1 MGCYGGVHRP
11 FPSFEEEPCTQT
23 SRTPAFTSPSPPTID
38 IPTHDDIAQRAF
50 VIYEQRGAANG
61 SDLDDWLEAER
72 QLLLDR
78 IRAVDPYQRI
88 RSGRQKRS

>member
-1 MGCYGGVHRP
+1 MHADLTDASVHIP
-11 FPSFEEEPCTQT
+11 L
-23 SRTPAFTSPSPPTID
+23 AATID
-38 IPTHDDIAQRAF
+38 IPTHEEIAQRAF

-78 IRAVDPYQRI
+78 IRAVDPYQ
-88 RSGRQKRS
+88 SN

>member
-1 MGCYGGVHRP
+1 MHADLTDASVHIP
-11 FPSFEEEPCTQT
+11 I
-23 SRTPAFTSPSPPTID
+23 ATID
-38 IPTHDDIAQRAF
+38 IPTHEEIALRAF

-78 IRAVDPYQRI
+78 IRAVDPYQTH
-88 RSGRQKRS
+88 

>member
-1 MGCYGGVHRP
+1 MHADLTDASVHIP
-11 FPSFEEEPCTQT
+11 L
-23 SRTPAFTSPSPPTID
+23 AATID
-38 IPTHDDIAQRAF
+38 IPMHEEIAQRAF

-78 IRAVDPYQRI
+78 IRAVDPYQ
-88 RSGRQKRS
+88 SN